1 MAFINNKKY
10 AEIRTAAKD
19 GNEKA
24 LLILQAMRKMASQPD
39 VDRLVEDY
47 YKIPEETPAQQP
59 LPQATEP
66 TEYNVADS
74 LPTEEVSPDSEPKDG
89 VLTDDDLAVADI
101 VSEEDL
107 DNGGD
112 VETVNLGE
120 EDIEKDMDGLID
132 EDEIDDMSFADFLS
146 DKKKNLKRAKKNA
159 DYFKMYDDDS
169 RKQYSLN
176 AVDKYKAKF
185 GDLERDI
192 DRRNKDTATAL
203 GLYEQSVADS
213 LDDDIE
219 LNADNADKAYSDLTD
234 DSGAMH
240 AFGRYWDDDDKANV
254 IEALKVLIGK
264 YGKKN
269 VLAAINTLKSDNEN
283 YKSYM
288 HNRIDT
294 EVGKYSKNLE
304 NLLGK

>member
-1 MAFINNKKY
+1 MAFINNKKF

-24 LLILQAMRKMASQPD
+24 LMILQAMRKLQPQAD
-39 VDRLVEDY
+39 IDRLVEDY
-47 YKIPEETPAQQP
+47 YAIPEEPQIQP
-59 LPQATEP
+59 VQGEN
-66 TEYNVADS
+66 YNVAEEQ
-74 LPTEEVSPDSEPKDG
+74 PKEEVSTVSDALDDVLSE
-89 VLTDDDLAVADI
+89 DLSVNETADI
-101 VSEEDL
+101 PDL
-107 DNGGD
+107 DGD
-112 VETVNLGE
+112 VQSYSLD
-120 EDIEKDMDGLID
+120 DITKDMDGLID

-159 DYFKMYDDDS
+159 DYFKMYNDDS

-240 AFGRYWDDDDKANV
+240 AFGRYWDDDDKASV

>member
-1 MAFINNKKY
+1 MAFINNKKF

-24 LLILQAMRKMASQPD
+24 LMILQAMRKLQPQAD
-39 VDRLVEDY
+39 IDRLVEDY
-47 YKIPEETPAQQP
+47 YAIPEEPQIQP
-59 LPQATEP
+59 VQGEN
-66 TEYNVADS
+66 YNVAEEQ
-74 LPTEEVSPDSEPKDG
+74 PKEEVPTVSDALDD
-89 VLTDDDLAVADI
+89 VL
-101 VSEEDL
+101 SEDL
-107 DNGGD
+107 SVNETTDIPDLDGD
-112 VETVNLGE
+112 VQSYSLD
-120 EDIEKDMDGLID
+120 DITKDMDGLID

>member
-1 MAFINNKKY
+1 MAFINNKKF

-24 LLILQAMRKMASQPD
+24 LMILQAMRKLQPQAD
-39 VDRLVEDY
+39 IDRLVEDY
-47 YKIPEETPAQQP
+47 YAIPEEPQIQP
-59 LPQATEP
+59 VQGEN
-66 TEYNVADS
+66 YNVAEEQ
-74 LPTEEVSPDSEPKDG
+74 PKEEVSTVSDALDDVLSE
-89 VLTDDDLAVADI
+89 DLSVNETADI
-101 VSEEDL
+101 PDL
-107 DNGGD
+107 DGD
-112 VETVNLGE
+112 VQSYSLD
-120 EDIEKDMDGLID
+120 DITKDMDGLID

-169 RKQYSLN
+169 RRQYSLN

-240 AFGRYWDDDDKANV
+240 AFGRYWDDDDKTSV

>member
-1 MAFINNKKY
+1 MAFINNKKF

-24 LLILQAMRKMASQPD
+24 LMILQAMRKLQSQAD
-39 VDRLVEDY
+39 IDRLVEDY
-47 YKIPEETPAQQP
+47 YAIPEEPQIQP
-59 LPQATEP
+59 VQGEN
-66 TEYNVADS
+66 YNVAEEQ
-74 LPTEEVSPDSEPKDG
+74 PKEEVPTASDELDDVLSE
-89 VLTDDDLAVADI
+89 DLSVNETADI
-101 VSEEDL
+101 PDL
-107 DNGGD
+107 DGD
-112 VETVNLGE
+112 VQSYSLD
-120 EDIEKDMDGLID
+120 DITKDMDGLID

-159 DYFKMYDDDS
+159 DYFKMYNDDS

-240 AFGRYWDDDDKANV
+240 AFGRYWDDDDKTSV

-288 HNRIDT
+288 HNKIDT